1 MVSQRC
7 PSAIIAA
14 LIDEVNTPHPM
25 LKKILTLA
33 LMALVLMLSG
43 CGSLGEKADAT
54 KGWSAEKLYAEAK
67 DEIKSGN
74 YERAIKY
81 LEKLESRYPFGK
93 YAQQAQMEIAY
104 SYYRQNDQ
112 AQCLAAVDRFIRLHP
127 NHPNVDYMYYLRGL
141 ANFNDKKGLFD
152 FISSQDPTERDPK
165 AARNAFDAF
174 KQLADRF
181 PDSKYADDA
190 RDRLRYLVE
199 AMAQYEVHV
208 ADYYLRRSAFV
219 AAINRAQNVIRDYP
233 ASPSVRNALRI
244 QIRAY
249 DALGMNDLRDDA
261 ERVFEL
267 NYKTNSA
274 AQINPVNEKS
284 WWKFWDK

>member
-1 MVSQRC
+1 
-7 PSAIIAA
+7 
-14 LIDEVNTPHPM
+14 M

-33 LMALVLMLSG
+33 LMALVLMFSG
-43 CGSLGEKADAT
+43 CGSLGEKADET

-208 ADYYLRRSAFV
+208 ADYYLRRAAFV

-249 DALGMNDLRDDA
+249 DALGMKDLRDDA

-274 AQINPVNEKS
+274 AQINPEAEKS
-284 WWKFWDK
+284 WWKFWGK